1 MECPSCHHQNPGES
15 RFCGECGSSLIRDVT
30 CPSCG
35 HANPG
40 GQKFCNACG
49 NRLGKSA
56 VPAQRDPRA
65 YTPKH
70 LAEKILQSKSAL
82 EGERKLVTVL
92 FADVRSSM
100 AIAERLDPEE
110 WSEIMQRVF
119 RILAAGVERFEGF
132 VDKFTGDGIMALF
145 GAPIAHEDHAQRACY
160 AALHLRDAL
169 KTYSDELRLA
179 RGLDFAVRIGL
190 NTGEVVVGTIG
201 DDLRM
206 DYTAQGHTVGLAARM
221 ESLAPPGG
229 VCVSEATARLVAGYV
244 TLRDLGTSQVKGVS
258 EPVRVFELQGIGQ
271 VRSRF
276 DLARARGL
284 TRFVGRD
291 DDMAVL
297 EQALAQARAGN
308 GQVVGVGAEAGGG
321 KSLLC
326 FGLVERCRGRGLMV
340 LQGAAVAHGRNIPLL
355 PILQIFREYFGIA
368 EQDSERTARE
378 KIAGRLLLI
387 DEGLREF
394 LPVLFDFMAVPDPD
408 RPARGVDPDAR
419 QRQLFNVMR
428 RVVGRGQG
436 AAVTFVEDLHWID
449 AGSAAWLEQ
458 MVDAAAG
465 SKTMLLVTFRP
476 EYHAPWMQ
484 KSWYRRLP
492 LLPLSPQAIQELL
505 RDLVGADPS
514 IAGLAAAINACMDA
528 KPSLAAQ
535 PAH

>member
-1 MECPSCHHQNPGES
+1 MECPACQYANPDDA
-15 RFCGECGSSLIRDVT
+15 RFCGECGSNLIRETT
-30 CPSCG
+30 CSRCG
-35 HANPG
+35 QSNPG
-40 GQKFCNACG
+40 GQKFCTGCG
-49 NRLGKSA
+49 NHLATSA
-56 VPAQRDPRA
+56 VPAERDPRD

-70 LAEKILQSKSAL
+70 LAEKILRSRAAL

-92 FADVRSSM
+92 FVDVRSSM
-100 AIAERLDPEE
+100 AIAERMDPEE
-110 WSEIMQRVF
+110 WSQIMQRFVQ
-119 RILAAGVERFEGF
+119 ILAAGVERFEGF

-145 GAPIAHEDHAQRACY
+145 GAPIAYEDHAQRACY
-160 AALHLRDAL
+160 AALRLRDEL
-169 KTYSDELRLA
+169 RRYSDELRLS
-179 RGLDFAVRIGL
+179 RGVDFAARMGI
-190 NTGEVVVGTIG
+190 NSGEVVVGTIG

-229 VCVSEATARLVAGYV
+229 VCVSEATARLVSGYV

-394 LPVLFDFMAVPDPD
+394 LPVLFDFMAVPDPE
-408 RPARGVDPDAR
+408 RAPRGLDPDAR
-419 QRQLFNVMR
+419 HRPLPNV
-428 RVVGRGQG
+428 
-436 AAVTFVEDLHWID
+436 
-449 AGSAAWLEQ
+449 
-458 MVDAAAG
+458 
-465 SKTMLLVTFRP
+465 
-476 EYHAPWMQ
+476 
-484 KSWYRRLP
+484 
-492 LLPLSPQAIQELL
+492 
-505 RDLVGADPS
+505 
-514 IAGLAAAINACMDA
+514 N
-528 KPSLAAQ
+528 
-535 PAH
+535 